1 MEERRQE
8 KSKIKK
14 DREQEIIFK
23 RKSFKTLVEGATATI
38 ASKSEDPTS
47 LQARTLTILESGLYS
62 TKVIQYKGH
71 TGQKSYRTKVM

>member
-47 LQARTLTILESGLYS
+47 LQARTLTILTVQSQGYTVQRSYS
-62 TKVIQYKGH
+62 TKLVKH
-71 TGQKSYRTKVM
+71 